1 MLFKKIIVPLES
13 AKKIL
18 KSVKERYQFAL
29 ELKKQSSTFN
39 EIFDMKI
46 SNYLPAIENFRY
58 NVDKCAAIMQIRIS
72 EEFSLTECKQQEVSV
87 ELYYQ

>member
-1 MLFKKIIVPLES
+1 MDREIPICIRIEVGNLRTRLENDHF
-13 AKKIL
+13 
-18 KSVKERYQFAL
+18 R
-29 ELKKQSSTFN
+29 KQSSTFN

-58 NVDKCAAIMQIRIS
+58 NVDKCAVRFKRSIMQIRIS